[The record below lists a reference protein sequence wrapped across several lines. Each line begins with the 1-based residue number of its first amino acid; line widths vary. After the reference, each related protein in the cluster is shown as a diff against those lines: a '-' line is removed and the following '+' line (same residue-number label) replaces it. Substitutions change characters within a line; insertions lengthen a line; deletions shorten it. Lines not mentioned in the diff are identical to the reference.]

1 MLRTHICTDGNP
13 YKLSMI
19 VHSAFNPIQYYVMIL
34 DKTKDWV
41 TLEIPLA
48 NFLLSGPEDTIKQR
62 LIIEPDSGLI
72 INMLKLGIYSPD
84 KSEGNF
90 CLKLKDIS
98 LVYRDDADIVSERY
112 PHHVMFKHQE
122 SYNRSKY
129 LDTGMS
135 LIALKQ

>member
-1 MLRTHICTDGNP
+1 
-13 YKLSMI
+13 
-19 VHSAFNPIQYYVMIL
+19 MIL

-48 NFLLSGPEDTIKQR
+48 NFLLSGPEHTIKQR
-62 LIIEPDSGLI
+62 LIIEPDSGIL

-122 SYNRSKY
+122 SYKQSKY

-135 LIALKQ
+135 LITLKQ